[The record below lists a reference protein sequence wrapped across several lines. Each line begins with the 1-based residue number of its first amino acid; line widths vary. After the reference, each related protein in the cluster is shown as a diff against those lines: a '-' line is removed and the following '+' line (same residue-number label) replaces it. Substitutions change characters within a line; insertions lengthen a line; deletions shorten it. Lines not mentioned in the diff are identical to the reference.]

1 MRIRRLQHE
10 QGGASEINVTPLID
24 VVMCLIIF
32 FLLVGKLSLDA
43 TIQLPGTEVGEADA
57 ARSITISVLAPD
69 KSGQE
74 PKVLVEGRPI
84 AAGNAGLA
92 EAIATAISAKNA
104 AVPVIAGG
112 AANSAKSAPGAS
124 ESNASAA
131 AGSSGIAVK
140 LRADKAL
147 PYSAIDPVLQ
157 ACAKAGLASVRLV
170 TERPQ

>member
-43 TIQLPGTEVGEADA
+43 TIKLPGTEVGEADA

-69 KSGQE
+69 NPGSE
-74 PKVLVEGRPI
+74 PKVLVEGQPS
-84 AAGNAGLA
+84 AGGQAGLA
-92 EAIATAISAKNA
+92 EAISRAILSKNA
-104 AVPVIAGG
+104 AAVSAAGG
-112 AANSAKSAPGAS
+112 AVAP
-124 ESNASAA
+124 AA
-131 AGSSGIAVK
+131 AGISGPTNSGIAVK

>member
-43 TIQLPGTEVGEADA
+43 TIKLPGTEVGEADA

-69 KSGQE
+69 KPGQE
-74 PKVLVEGRPI
+74 PKVLVEGRPTT
-84 AAGNAGLA
+84 GGQAGLA
-92 EAIATAISAKNA
+92 EAIAAAIKGKNTIA
-104 AVPVIAGG
+104 PVIAG
-112 AANSAKSAPGAS
+112 APVVP
-124 ESNASAA
+124 ESAA
-131 AGSSGIAVK
+131 MGSSGIVVK

>member
-43 TIQLPGTEVGEADA
+43 TINLPGTELGEADA
-57 ARSITISVLAPD
+57 VRSITISVLAPD
-69 KSGQE
+69 KPGSE
-74 PKVLVEGRPI
+74 PKVLVEGQPS
-84 AAGNAGLA
+84 AGGQAGLA
-92 EAIATAISAKNA
+92 EAILRAILSKNA
-104 AVPVIAGG
+104 AATGAVG
-112 AANSAKSAPGAS
+112 AAVTP
-124 ESNASAA
+124 AA
-131 AGSSGIAVK
+131 AGNIGIANSGIAVK